1 MTALAPAVGERW
13 GGSPITMDPSIPNNI
28 DMILEAAEHNA
39 NRRQH
44 RLNQPAYLDRMAR
57 FLDLMESAKRDDY
70 AMVALKETMSTSDFP
85 LLFGDILDRQVLGIY
100 QAWPVTWRNYCRV
113 GSFRDF
119 RQKRIMTLDGMS
131 DRWYPDYATPE
142 LTSVKINNNLNEGG
156 FLYAPTV
163 YERGYSMNW
172 RMPVNDDTDAFSRLP
187 QEIAQGALRTQEYA
201 VTSLFASTG
210 GPNATFFSVA
220 NRNLVSVANGALVAN
235 PPLSVAGLQDAITA
249 LRSQRDPVT
258 GEPIY
263 VDMVELVVPPD
274 LEVIANNILYATTI
288 RAGGYISGASGGGG
302 TQAQAIDT
310 VNWMRGKV
318 RLSVNPYLPIIDTT
332 SGRTA
337 WYLFGNPDNGNP
349 AMELSFL
356 RGFETPQVLQKVP
369 NMMRVGGAVDP
380 MLGDYDTGSI
390 EQKGMQVFGQ
400 TLLRP
405 QSAVAST
412 GTGS

>member
-1 MTALAPAVGERW
+1 MTALATAPGERW
-13 GGSPITMDPSIPNNI
+13 GGSPLTMDPSNPNSI
-28 DMILEAAEHNA
+28 DLIMEAADRNA
-39 NRRQH
+39 ERRQH
-44 RLNQPAYLDRMAR
+44 RLRQPAYLDRMAR
-57 FLDLMESAKRDDY
+57 FLELSVRAKHDDY

-100 QAWPVTWRNYCRV
+100 NDWPVTWRNYTRV

-119 RQKRIMTLDGMS
+119 RQKRILTLDGMS
-131 DRWYPDYATPE
+131 DRWYPDYAKPE
-142 LTSVKINNNLNEGG
+142 LTSVRINNNLTEGG

-163 YERGYSMNW
+163 YERGYAMNW
-172 RMPVNDDTDAFSRLP
+172 RMLVNDDLDAFSRIPL
-187 QEIAQGALRTQEYA
+187 EMAQGARRAQEYA
-201 VTSLFASTG
+201 VTSLYAKSTG
-210 GPNATFFSVA
+210 PDPTYFSVA
-220 NRNLVSVANGALVAN
+220 NKNLVSIANGALVAN
-235 PPLSVAGLQDAITA
+235 PPLTVAGLQDAITV
-249 LRSQRDPVT
+249 LRSMRDPVT
-258 GEPIY
+258 NEPIY

-288 RAGGYISGASGGGG
+288 RAGGYTAGSAGGGG
-302 TQAQAIDT
+302 TQTEAIDT

-318 RLSVNPYLPIIDTT
+318 RLSVNPYLPLIDTT

-337 WYLFGNPDNGNP
+337 WYLFANPDSGNP

-356 RGFETPQVLQKVP
+356 RGFETPQVFQKAP

-390 EQKGMQVFGQ
+390 EQKGMQVFG
-400 TLLRP
+400 TILLRP
-405 QSAVAST
+405 QGGVAST